1 MFRGTL
7 IGATSW
13 IHTNP
18 AAPSAPC
25 DSHYLPQVWARVTA
39 VMDWIVMHTKGE
51 KPPPKNSNCEDIY
64 YEDYCVVLD
73 DALIPYP

>member
-7 IGATSW
+7 IGITSF
-13 IHTNP
+13 IIFKNQ
-18 AAPSAPC
+18 AAGELCVTDHMPDA
-25 DSHYLPQVWARVTA
+25 WARVTA
-39 VMDWIVMHTKGE
+39 MMDWIVMNTKGE

-64 YEDYCVVLD
+64 HEDYCVVLD